1 MLCHSIMHKT
11 IKSMWDCSGTKI
23 DIRELATLFENKFSP
38 SEQHDAH
45 EFFVQFCNMLQ
56 EEVNG

>member
-1 MLCHSIMHKT
+1 
-11 IKSMWDCSGTKI
+11 MWDCSGTKI

>member
-1 MLCHSIMHKT
+1 MHKT